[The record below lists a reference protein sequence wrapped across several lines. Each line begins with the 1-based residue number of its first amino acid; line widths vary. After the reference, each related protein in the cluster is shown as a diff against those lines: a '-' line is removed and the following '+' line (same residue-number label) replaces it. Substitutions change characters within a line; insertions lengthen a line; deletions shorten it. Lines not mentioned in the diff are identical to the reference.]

1 MQVMKLNKPPLKP
14 SETGEANTIC
24 PRCKNTGWEMYIK
37 DGYEYSREC
46 PNGCRSKKI
55 KNNKLQFAD
64 IPKEFES
71 LTVESFETGCYYQS
85 GAREKAE
92 MVKTICRNYITE
104 FDRIKENGKGLYLYS
119 REKGSGKTRMAVS
132 LANEIINR
140 YMISAKFTTA
150 IRILDEIK
158 STWSGNRDSES
169 RSLSEM
175 QLLTEIKQVPV
186 LVIDDIGVEKS
197 SSWVDEKFYSILD
210 SRLISK
216 KITIFTSNVK
226 IEDLKLDE
234 RIRSRIG
241 KMALPVP
248 FPDESVRNSLAR
260 KENNDFLKMLIG

>member
-1 MQVMKLNKPPLKP
+1 
-14 SETGEANTIC
+14 
-24 PRCKNTGWEMYIK
+24 MYIK

-71 LTVESFETGCYYQS
+71 LTVESFDTDCYHQS
-85 GAREKAE
+85 GAKEKAE
-92 MVKTICRNYITE
+92 MVKTICRNYIAE
-104 FDRIKENGKGLYLYS
+104 FNRIKENGKGLYLYS

-186 LVIDDIGVEKS
+186 LVIDDIGV
-197 SSWVDEKFYSILD
+197 LD

-241 KMALPVP
+241 KMAVPVP
-248 FPDESVRNSLAR
+248 FPDESVRSSLAR